1 MPFKTATRLG
11 LVTDYQMPGM
21 DGFELCRRMRHDPRL
36 AQIPVLLLTAKMFE
50 IDVSQVQEKLGLFTV
65 LSKPFSPR
73 ELTRLVQERL
83 GTCAV

>member
-1 MPFKTATRLG
+1 
-11 LVTDYQMPGM
+11 
-21 DGFELCRRMRHDPRL
+21 MRHDPRL